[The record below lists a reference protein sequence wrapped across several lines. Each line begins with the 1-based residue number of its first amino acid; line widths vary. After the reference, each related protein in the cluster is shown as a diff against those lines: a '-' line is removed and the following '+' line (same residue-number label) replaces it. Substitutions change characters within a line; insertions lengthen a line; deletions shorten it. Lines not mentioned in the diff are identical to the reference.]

1 MNGTE
6 TAKTLSKST
15 RVIPLID
22 KFPFLME
29 TLIELNPKLKR
40 LKNPIMRRT
49 IGKRATLVDVS
60 DISGTEISQL
70 LELISRSIQKNSGI
84 EVSIDESLSGK
95 SGWESARERKIS
107 MLKSLILELHEGG
120 DMKELRNRFKEEF
133 GDVDA
138 SEIAA
143 MEQSIIDEG
152 ELTTKQITK
161 LCDLHVGIF
170 EHSLEQHEKPE
181 SVHGHPIHTYM
192 EENKYAKELIK
203 QIKGESTPELL
214 MQLAQI
220 EIHYTRLEN
229 QLFPRLEK
237 AGFTGPSQV
246 MWAKHDEVRELLK
259 RRDTADIRKLTTAI
273 EDLIFKEETILF
285 PTSLEI
291 LSKSD
296 WIAVR
301 AGEEEIGYAWVTPGD
316 DWKPVTPQMIHDEPQ
331 TIQVTKGLKM
341 KTGNLTLDQINL
353 ILTNLP
359 VEISFV
365 NENDEVIYYSDHK
378 ERIFPRSPG
387 VIGRKV
393 QNCHPPKSVDIVNK
407 ILEAFKKG
415 IKDKAAFWIPL
426 NGKFL
431 FIQYFAIR
439 DRDGYYKGTLEV
451 TQDITEIQKLEG
463 TRRLLN
469 WNDEKS

>member
-1 MNGTE
+1 MNSTE
-6 TAKTLSKST
+6 ATKTLSKST

-40 LKNPIMRRT
+40 LKNPILRRT
-49 IGKRATLVDVS
+49 IGKRATIVDVS
-60 DISGTEISQL
+60 DISGTKISQL
-70 LELISRSIQKNSGI
+70 LVIISRSIKENAGI
-84 EVSIDESLSGK
+84 EVNIDENLSGE
-95 SGWESARERKIS
+95 SGWESARERKIV

-143 MEQSIIDEG
+143 MEQSLIDEG

-170 EHSLEQHEKPE
+170 GHSLEKQEKPE
-181 SVHGHPIHTYM
+181 SIPGHPIHTYM
-192 EENKYAKELIK
+192 EENKHAQELIMK
-203 QIKGESTPELL
+203 IKDKPSPELL
-214 MQLAQI
+214 TQLAQI

-259 RRDTADIRKLTTAI
+259 KRDKTDITTLTTAI
-273 EDLIFKEETILF
+273 EDLIFKEENILF
-285 PTSLEI
+285 PTSLEK
-291 LSKSD
+291 LSSSD

-316 DWKPVTPQMIHDEPQ
+316 EWKPVTPQMIHEEAQ
-331 TIQVTKGLKM
+331 TIQLEEILKM

-353 ILTNLP
+353 LLTHLP
-359 VEISFV
+359 VEVSFV
-365 NENDEVIYYSDHK
+365 NENDEVVYYSDHK

-393 QNCHPPKSVDIVNK
+393 QNCHPPKSVDIVNR

-415 IKDKAAFWIPL
+415 KKDKAHFWIPL

-431 FIQYFAIR
+431 YIQYFAIR
-439 DRDGYYKGTLEV
+439 DGEGNYRGTLEV
-451 TQDITEIQKLEG
+451 TQDITDIQKLEG

-469 WNDEKS
+469 WDDETS